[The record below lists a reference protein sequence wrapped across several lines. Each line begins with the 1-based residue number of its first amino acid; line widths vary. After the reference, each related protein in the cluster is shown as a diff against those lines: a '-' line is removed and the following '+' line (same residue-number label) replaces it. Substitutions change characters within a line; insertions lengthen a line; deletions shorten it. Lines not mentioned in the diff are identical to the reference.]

1 MDEARIQRLMKNLDL
16 TRQEAIDLLKDDKA
30 IDQGKD
36 LHPLTAE
43 QEKVAKKM
51 RQADRQPIAYK
62 FSKRERKA
70 DNDKRFLME
79 ALAWLLTSE
88 EAQVGDNVLAEQV
101 EITNPERQ
109 IDFVYNGRKFRIV
122 LSAPRS

>member
-51 RQADRQPIAYK
+51 RQADRQPTAYK